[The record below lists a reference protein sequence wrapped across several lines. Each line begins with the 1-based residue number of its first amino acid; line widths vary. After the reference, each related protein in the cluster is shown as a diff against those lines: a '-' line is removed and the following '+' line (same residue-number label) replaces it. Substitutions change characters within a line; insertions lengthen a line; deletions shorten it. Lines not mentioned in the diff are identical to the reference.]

1 MYTNI
6 VGAITKANAPLAMSR
21 PLRAFMRGGLCEGKT
36 MIRPKASVAAVIFL
50 FSAVVAPVCDNSCG
64 GNDSVGQSLLDEI
77 SGAEIMSTAVDL
89 QSFGTREFH
98 TASAQES
105 AMYIQGEM
113 TALGLQTHMQ
123 EFYID
128 ETPVVN
134 VVAVLNPSAEADR
147 IFLIGAHYDSEN
159 SEVTNLSEAENI
171 TAPGADDNGSGVGVM
186 LELARVLS
194 QTTDFPATVKFVA
207 FGAEEMGYDNSGGA
221 KGSAY
226 FASLEA
232 EAGVP
237 YDGVFVLDMV
247 GYRVTTENR
256 ATLVCNEASALLAQS
271 MTEATAEYHVDISLL
286 TVLNETYVYSD
297 HASFWEAE
305 YPSILVIEELCPTTG
320 RPVNPDYH
328 TSEDTADKLSD
339 ELMTEVAKSTLATI
353 IHLTDQG
360 EDSYT
365 PVYYGVAAATLVA
378 VATVTAFL
386 LMRKRKGEV

>member
-1 MYTNI
+1 
-6 VGAITKANAPLAMSR
+6 
-21 PLRAFMRGGLCEGKT
+21 
-36 MIRPKASVAAVIFL
+36 MIRSKASIAAALFL
-50 FSAVVAPVCDNSCG
+50 FSTVVAPVCDNSCG
-64 GNDSVGQSLLDEI
+64 GDDSFGQSLLGEI
-77 SGAEIMSTAVDL
+77 SGAEMMSTVVDL

-98 TASAQES
+98 TAPAQES

-113 TALGLQTHMQ
+113 TALGLQTHLQ

-134 VVAVLNPSAEADR
+134 VVAVLNPSVEAER

-226 FASLEA
+226 FASLDV
-232 EAGVP
+232 EAGVS
-237 YDGVFVLDMV
+237 YEGVFVLDMV
-247 GYRVTTENR
+247 GYRVTTDNR
-256 ATLVCNEASALLAQS
+256 ATLVCNAASALLAQS
-271 MTEATAEYHVDISLL
+271 MTEATTEYSVDVSLL
-286 TVLNETYVYSD
+286 TVLDEAFVGSD
-297 HASFWEAE
+297 HASFWEAG

-328 TSEDTADKLSD
+328 TSEDTAEKLSD
-339 ELMTEVAKSTLATI
+339 ELMTEVAKSILATI

-360 EDSYT
+360 EDSYSLA
-365 PVYYGVAAATLVA
+365 YYGVAAATLAAVVTVA
-378 VATVTAFL
+378 AFL
-386 LMRKRKGEV
+386 LMRKRKEEV